1 MSTEASK
8 NWFNSES
15 GKQVLA
21 DWLKG
26 NQATTTPIQ
35 TKFIVTTD
43 KSLPNDKGVTI
54 NLKKGDILQGVST
67 SKWGTPE
74 NDAGGYG
81 LTFTDKAGN
90 KFSIS
95 TGGRLD
101 RPFYEDLVKPIFTDK
116 SGNKFKIIDGK
127 NVYENTETTEPMS
140 EPAKSSTPST
150 SKLFGAYNKNLI
162 LVVLAVAGYFAYKK
176 FKK

>member
-1 MSTEASK
+1 MSRFTSDNINVGLAST
-8 NWFNSES
+8 FNQHSP
-15 GKQVLA
+15 A
-21 DWLKG
+21 F
-26 NQATTTPIQ
+26 NQALNAKTTPIQ

-81 LTFTDKAGN
+81 LTFTDKDGN

-95 TGGRLD
+95 TGGRTD
-101 RPFYEDLVKPIFTDK
+101 IPFYKQLE
-116 SGNKFKIIDGK
+116 S
-127 NVYENTETTEPMS
+127 TTPEPMS
-140 EPAKSSTPST
+140 EPTKSSTPST

-176 FKK
+176 LKK

>member
-1 MSTEASK
+1 MSRFTSDNINVGLAST
-8 NWFNSES
+8 FNLHSP
-15 GKQVLA
+15 A
-21 DWLKG
+21 F
-26 NQATTTPIQ
+26 NQALNAKTTPIQ

-43 KSLPNDKGVTI
+43 KSLPNDKAVTI

-81 LTFTDKAGN
+81 LTFTDKDGN

-95 TGGRLD
+95 TGGRTD
-101 RPFYEDLVKPIFTDK
+101 IPFYKELDSTIVTDDQKAQQAVANAEKPFLEK
-116 SGNKFKIIDGK
+116 
-127 NVYENTETTEPMS
+127 
-140 EPAKSSTPST
+140 
-150 SKLFGAYNKNLI
+150 NKNHLF
-162 LVVLAVAGYFAYKK
+162 LLLALVAGYYAYKK

>member
-1 MSTEASK
+1 MSRFTSDNINVGLAST
-8 NWFNSES
+8 FNQHSP
-15 GKQVLA
+15 A
-21 DWLKG
+21 F
-26 NQATTTPIQ
+26 NQALNAKTTPIQ

-43 KSLPNDKGVTI
+43 KSLPNDKAVTI

-95 TGGRLD
+95 TGGRTD
-101 RPFYEDLVKPIFTDK
+101 IPFYKELDSTIVTDDQK
-116 SGNKFKIIDGK
+116 EQQSANAQQPFLEKHK
-127 NVYENTETTEPMS
+127 NH
-140 EPAKSSTPST
+140 
-150 SKLFGAYNKNLI
+150 LL
-162 LVVLAVAGYFAYKK
+162 LLLAVVAGYFAYKK

>member
-1 MSTEASK
+1 MGTIGITAGGWFSKLTEEQKK
-8 NWFNSES
+8 NIYSGVPAKPNS
-15 GKQVLA
+15 
-21 DWLKG
+21 
-26 NQATTTPIQ
+26 TTTPIQ

-43 KSLPNDKGVTI
+43 KSLPNDKAVTI
-54 NLKKGDILQGVST
+54 NLKKGDILQGLST
-67 SKWGTPE
+67 SKWGQPE
-74 NDAGGYG
+74 SDNGGYG
-81 LTFTDKAGN
+81 LTFTDKSGN

-95 TGGRLD
+95 TGGRTD
-101 RPFYEDLVKPIFTDK
+101 IPFYKELDSTTTVPI
-116 SGNKFKIIDGK
+116 
-127 NVYENTETTEPMS
+127 S